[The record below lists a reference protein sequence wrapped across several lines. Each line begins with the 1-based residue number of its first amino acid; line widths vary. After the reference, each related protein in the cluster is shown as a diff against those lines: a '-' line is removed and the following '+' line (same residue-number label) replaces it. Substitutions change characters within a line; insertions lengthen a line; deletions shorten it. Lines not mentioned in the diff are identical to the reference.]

1 MKTQKDINRKLVLS
15 DKQIDVAVQRI
26 IKKKKKYGTDI
37 ITTIINGEIITAV
50 KYRKLIDLERPS
62 PSSRRKITKR
72 YILKAFGG
80 RGIKTTDGKTITVKS
95 TGGADKMNFQSK
107 HKISLYIDDL
117 IRIGVL
123 QSDGPD
129 YQNNHIHWF
138 YYDSYIAFENK
149 VYYGCINIKET
160 NNEYNFYDI
169 NKIKEVET
177 STPLNMERGSNLN
190 NNITNDNSDVKK

>member
-50 KYRKLIDLERPS
+50 KYRKLIDLERLS

-129 YQNNHIHWF
+129 YQTIIF
-138 YYDSYIAFENK
+138 IGSTTILILLLK
-149 VYYGCINIKET
+149 TRCIMGVSTSKKRTTNIIFT
-160 NNEYNFYDI
+160 I
-169 NKIKEVET
+169 
-177 STPLNMERGSNLN
+177 
-190 NNITNDNSDVKK
+190 

>member
-1 MKTQKDINRKLVLS
+1 M
-15 DKQIDVAVQRI
+15 
-26 IKKKKKYGTDI
+26 
-37 ITTIINGEIITAV
+37 
-50 KYRKLIDLERPS
+50 
-62 PSSRRKITKR
+62 
-72 YILKAFGG
+72 
-80 RGIKTTDGKTITVKS
+80 
-95 TGGADKMNFQSK
+95 
-107 HKISLYIDDL
+107 SL
-117 IRIGVL
+117 RIGVL

-160 NNEYNFYDI
+160 NNDYNFYDI

-190 NNITNDNSDVKK
+190 NNITNDNSDVKKMLPNLLLVLRRQSANASTVKANQIQEIKNAILRYLVVLNIFQIAQRISDQGALVILYHSERYPLCLYRLH